1 MWSFI
6 VSKALSVC
14 YPMGPGS
21 WTHTA
26 VEIHWRADSVRG
38 IYLIDVLLEV
48 GVTSFLFQFVSPP
61 VHDNWLRLKDIIAL
75 YLISLNSEPVGI
87 RLEIMTNLL
96 DDPVHN
102 IDAMMLIK
110 AIPISIN
117 VSMELSF
124 EDEPLTFFHL
134 RG

>member
-1 MWSFI
+1 
-6 VSKALSVC
+6 
-14 YPMGPGS
+14 MGPRS
-21 WTHTA
+21 WTHTT

-38 IYLIDVLLEV
+38 IYLIDVLFEV
-48 GVTSFLFQFVSPP
+48 GVTSFLFQFVSIP

-75 YLISLNSEPVGI
+75 DLISLNSEPVGI

-117 VSMELSF
+117 VRMELTF
-124 EDEPLTFFHL
+124 EHEPLTFFHL